1 MNVLE
6 LESKEH
12 WEEVLHR
19 VARETKMTVTLTDEK
34 GNHILHTQGTRC
46 PLCAKIR
53 KSEESLTFICSQC
66 NTVMLEEAKRVLRPI
81 VDYCDAGLSRMVVPI
96 VRDGRLIGQ
105 LTACG
110 GAPEAEEMDLFLIA
124 KQVGI
129 TETEVEALAASTP
142 VVSEDEVR
150 TIASKTFAELN
161 P

>member
-1 MNVLE
+1 
-6 LESKEH
+6 
-12 WEEVLHR
+12 
-19 VARETKMTVTLTDEK
+19 
-34 GNHILHTQGTRC
+34 
-46 PLCAKIR
+46 
-53 KSEESLTFICSQC
+53 
-66 NTVMLEEAKRVLRPI
+66 MLEEAKRLLRPI

-124 KQVGI
+124 KQAGI
-129 TETEVEALAASTP
+129 TEAEAEALAAYTP